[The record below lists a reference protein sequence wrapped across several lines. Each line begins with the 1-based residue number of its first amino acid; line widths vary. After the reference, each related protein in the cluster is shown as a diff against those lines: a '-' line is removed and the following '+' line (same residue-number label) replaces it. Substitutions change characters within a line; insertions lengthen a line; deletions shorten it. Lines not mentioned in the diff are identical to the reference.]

1 MQQALWVIL
10 TEGSWGPPFLGFL
23 VSLIKGFK
31 NGLKDSVLLVF
42 VLSFQ
47 KAVISTVAERM
58 EEGKK

>member
-1 MQQALWVIL
+1 MIL

-31 NGLKDSVLLVF
+31 NGLKDNVLLVF

-47 KAVISTVAERM
+47 KAVISTAAERM